1 MRLRNAGSKEGK
13 EEPRLDSDGGR
24 SSKTLCRLHPPH
36 FSNFIENKDTANLHL
51 SATQPDSVWVYLYSF
66 AAAPSLSIQIL
77 QSGKV
82 LCSFSSPQLPASRD
96 AGKSQCGHP
105 EVLGARNSF
114 Q

>member
-66 AAAPSLSIQIL
+66 AAA
-77 QSGKV
+77 
-82 LCSFSSPQLPASRD
+82 
-96 AGKSQCGHP
+96 KSQHTNLAKR
-105 EVLGARNSF
+105 ESSLLILIASITRFS
-114 Q
+114 